1 MPKINK
7 IVLAFDSFKGSAS
20 STELAD
26 AARQAIL
33 GEIPHCKIAQ
43 FVIADG
49 GEGTTAAICSAIQSK
64 VVKCETTDPLMRPI
78 STQYNITPDGV
89 AIMEMASASGLTLV
103 EPHLRNPLVTT
114 TYGTGEMILDAI
126 SKGCRTI
133 ILGIG
138 GSATNDAAIGL
149 LSALGIRFYDK
160 EGNPTLELCKVAD
173 FDTREMN
180 PDVKNTKFIIAC
192 DVNNPF
198 YGDRGAARIYSPQK
212 GASPSQ
218 VEELDAG
225 LRNFAALVK
234 TKLGIDLQ
242 QIPGTG
248 AAGGMGGG
256 LLAFLNATL
265 KPGIDTIL
273 EMIGFDKEVAD
284 ASVVITGEGRID
296 SQSGMGKAIGGII
309 KLAQKHHVPVIAI
322 GGSVADDVD
331 ADKLGLLAAMSIQ
344 QGPSSLE
351 DSMKKENTLKNVE
364 KTVKQITRLISL

>member
-26 AARQAIL
+26 AARQAII
-33 GEIPHCKIAQ
+33 GEIPQCKIAQ
-43 FVIADG
+43 FTIADG
-49 GEGTTAAICSAIQSK
+49 GEGTTAAICSAIESR
-64 VVKCETTDPLMRPI
+64 VVECDTTDPLMRPI

-126 SKGCRTI
+126 SRGCRTI

-173 FDTREMN
+173 FDIREIN

-198 YGDRGAARIYSPQK
+198 YGDRGAAHIYSPQK

-234 TKLGIDLQ
+234 TKLGINLQ
-242 QIPGTG
+242 EIPGTG

-284 ASVVITGEGRID
+284 ASAVFTGEGRID

-309 KLAQKHHVPVIAI
+309 KLAQKHNVPVIAI

-344 QGPSSLE
+344 QGPFSLE

-364 KTVKQITRLISL
+364 KTIKQITRLISL

>member
-33 GEIPHCKIAQ
+33 GEIPQCKIAQ
-43 FVIADG
+43 FAIADG
-49 GEGTTAAICSAIQSK
+49 GEGTTASICSAIESR
-64 VVKCETTDPLMRPI
+64 VVECDTTDPLMRPI

-173 FDTREMN
+173 FDIIEIN

-198 YGDRGAARIYSPQK
+198 YGDSGAAHIYSPQK

-234 TKLGIDLQ
+234 TKLGINLQ
-242 QIPGTG
+242 EIPGTG

-284 ASVVITGEGRID
+284 ASAVFTGEGRID

-309 KLAQKHHVPVIAI
+309 KLAQKHNVPVIAI

-344 QGPSSLE
+344 QGPFSLE

-364 KTVKQITRLISL
+364 KTIKQITRLISL

>member
-1 MPKINK
+1 MNK

-33 GEIPHCKIAQ
+33 GEIPQCKIAQ
-43 FVIADG
+43 FAIADG
-49 GEGTTAAICSAIQSK
+49 GEGTTGAICSAIESR
-64 VVKCETTDPLMRPI
+64 VVECDTTDPLMRPI

-173 FDTREMN
+173 FDIREIN

-198 YGDRGAARIYSPQK
+198 YGDRGAAHIYSPQK

-234 TKLGIDLQ
+234 TKLGINLQ
-242 QIPGTG
+242 EIPGTG

-284 ASVVITGEGRID
+284 ASAVFTGEGRID

-309 KLAQKHHVPVIAI
+309 KLAQKHNVPVIAI

-344 QGPSSLE
+344 QGPFSLE

-364 KTVKQITRLISL
+364 KTIKQITRLISL

>member
-33 GEIPHCKIAQ
+33 GEIPQCKIAQ
-43 FVIADG
+43 FTIADG
-49 GEGTTAAICSAIQSK
+49 GEGTTAAICSAIESR
-64 VVKCETTDPLMRPI
+64 VVECDTTDPLMRPI

-126 SKGCRTI
+126 SRGCRTI

-173 FDTREMN
+173 FDIREIN

-198 YGDRGAARIYSPQK
+198 YGDRGAAHIYSPQK

-234 TKLGIDLQ
+234 TKLGINLQ
-242 QIPGTG
+242 EIPGTG

-284 ASVVITGEGRID
+284 ASAVFTGEGRID

-309 KLAQKHHVPVIAI
+309 KLAQKHNVPVIAI

-344 QGPSSLE
+344 QGPFSLE

-364 KTVKQITRLISL
+364 KTIKQITRLISL

>member
-33 GEIPHCKIAQ
+33 GEIPQCKIAQ
-43 FVIADG
+43 FAIADG
-49 GEGTTAAICSAIQSK
+49 GEGTTAAICSAIESR
-64 VVKCETTDPLMRPI
+64 VVECDTTDPLMRPI

-173 FDTREMN
+173 FDIREIN

-198 YGDRGAARIYSPQK
+198 YGDRGAAHIYSPQK

-234 TKLGIDLQ
+234 TKLGINLQ
-242 QIPGTG
+242 EIPGTG

-273 EMIGFDKEVAD
+273 EMIGFDKEVAA
-284 ASVVITGEGRID
+284 ASAVFTGEGRID

-309 KLAQKHHVPVIAI
+309 KLAQKHNVPVIAI

-344 QGPSSLE
+344 QGPFSLE

-364 KTVKQITRLISL
+364 KTIKQITRLISL

>member
-33 GEIPHCKIAQ
+33 GEIPQCKIAQ
-43 FVIADG
+43 FTIADG
-49 GEGTTAAICSAIQSK
+49 GEGTTAAICSAIESR
-64 VVKCETTDPLMRPI
+64 VVECDTTDPLMRPI

-160 EGNPTLELCKVAD
+160 EWNPTLELCKVAD
-173 FDTREMN
+173 FDIREIN

-198 YGDRGAARIYSPQK
+198 YGDRGAAHIFSPQK

-234 TKLGIDLQ
+234 TKLGINLQ
-242 QIPGTG
+242 EIPGTG

-284 ASVVITGEGRID
+284 ASAVFTGEGRID

-309 KLAQKHHVPVIAI
+309 KLAQKHNVPVIAI

-344 QGPSSLE
+344 QGPFSLE
-351 DSMKKENTLKNVE
+351 ESMKKENTLKNVE
-364 KTVKQITRLISL
+364 KTIKQITRLISL

>member
-33 GEIPHCKIAQ
+33 GEIPQCKIAQ
-43 FVIADG
+43 FTIADG
-49 GEGTTAAICSAIQSK
+49 GEGTTAAICSAIESR
-64 VVKCETTDPLMRPI
+64 VVECDTTDPLMRPI

-173 FDTREMN
+173 FDIREIN

-198 YGDRGAARIYSPQK
+198 YGDRGAAHIYSPQK

-234 TKLGIDLQ
+234 TKLGINLQ
-242 QIPGTG
+242 EIPGTG

-256 LLAFLNATL
+256 LLAFINATL

-284 ASVVITGEGRID
+284 ASAVFTGEGRID

-309 KLAQKHHVPVIAI
+309 KLAQKHNVPVIAI

-344 QGPSSLE
+344 QGPFSLE

-364 KTVKQITRLISL
+364 KTIKQITRLISL

>member
-26 AARQAIL
+26 AARQAII
-33 GEIPHCKIAQ
+33 GEIPQCKIAQ
-43 FVIADG
+43 FTIADG
-49 GEGTTAAICSAIQSK
+49 GEGTTAAICSAIESR
-64 VVKCETTDPLMRPI
+64 VVECDTTDPLMRPI

-173 FDTREMN
+173 FDIREIY

-198 YGDRGAARIYSPQK
+198 YGDRGAAHIYSPQK

-234 TKLGIDLQ
+234 TKLGINLQ
-242 QIPGTG
+242 EIPGTG

-284 ASVVITGEGRID
+284 ASAVFTGEGRID

-309 KLAQKHHVPVIAI
+309 KLAQKHNVPVIAI

-344 QGPSSLE
+344 QGPFSLE

-364 KTVKQITRLISL
+364 KTIKQITRLISL

>member
-33 GEIPHCKIAQ
+33 GEIPQCKIAQ
-43 FVIADG
+43 FAIADG
-49 GEGTTAAICSAIQSK
+49 GEGTTGAICSAIESR
-64 VVKCETTDPLMRPI
+64 VVECDTTDPLMRPI

-173 FDTREMN
+173 FDIREIN

-198 YGDRGAARIYSPQK
+198 YGDRGAAHIYSPQK

-234 TKLGIDLQ
+234 TKLGINLQ
-242 QIPGTG
+242 EIPGTG

-284 ASVVITGEGRID
+284 ASAVFTGEGRID

-309 KLAQKHHVPVIAI
+309 KLAQKHNVPVIAI

-344 QGPSSLE
+344 QGPFSLE

-364 KTVKQITRLISL
+364 KTIKQITRLISL

>member
-26 AARQAIL
+26 AARQAII
-33 GEIPHCKIAQ
+33 GEIPQCKIAQ
-43 FVIADG
+43 FTIADG
-49 GEGTTAAICSAIQSK
+49 GEGTTAAICSAIESR
-64 VVKCETTDPLMRPI
+64 VVECDTTDPLMRPI

-173 FDTREMN
+173 FDIREIN

-198 YGDRGAARIYSPQK
+198 YGDRGAAHIYSPQK

-234 TKLGIDLQ
+234 TKLGINLQ
-242 QIPGTG
+242 EIPGTG

-284 ASVVITGEGRID
+284 ASAVFTGEGRID

-309 KLAQKHHVPVIAI
+309 KLAQKHNVPVIAI

-344 QGPSSLE
+344 QGPFSLE

-364 KTVKQITRLISL
+364 KTIKQITRLISL

>member
-33 GEIPHCKIAQ
+33 GEIPQCKIAQ
-43 FVIADG
+43 FTIADG
-49 GEGTTAAICSAIQSK
+49 GEGTTAAICSAIESR
-64 VVKCETTDPLMRPI
+64 VVECDTTDPLMRPI

-149 LSALGIRFYDK
+149 LSALGIKFYDK
-160 EGNPTLELCKVAD
+160 EGNPTLEMCKVVD
-173 FDTREMN
+173 FDTLEMN
-180 PDVKNTKFIIAC
+180 PAVKDTKFIIAC

-198 YGDRGAARIYSPQK
+198 YGDSGAAHIYSPQK

-234 TKLGIDLQ
+234 TKLGINLQ
-242 QIPGTG
+242 EIPGTG

-284 ASVVITGEGRID
+284 ASAVFTGEGRID

-309 KLAQKHHVPVIAI
+309 KLAQKHNVPVIAI

-344 QGPSSLE
+344 QGPFSLE

-364 KTVKQITRLISL
+364 KTIKQITRLISL

>member
-33 GEIPHCKIAQ
+33 GEIPQCKIAQ
-43 FVIADG
+43 FTIADG
-49 GEGTTAAICSAIQSK
+49 GEGTTAAICSAIESR
-64 VVKCETTDPLMRPI
+64 VVECDTTDPLMRPI

-173 FDTREMN
+173 FDIREIN

-198 YGDRGAARIYSPQK
+198 YGDRGAAHIYSPQK

-234 TKLGIDLQ
+234 TKLGINLQ
-242 QIPGTG
+242 EIPGTG

-284 ASVVITGEGRID
+284 ASAVFTGEGRID

-309 KLAQKHHVPVIAI
+309 KLAQKHNVPVIAI

-344 QGPSSLE
+344 QGPFSLE

-364 KTVKQITRLISL
+364 KTIKQITRLISL